1 MRARGNQ
8 VVRKL
13 VIGLIVCLLVG
24 AGIAPAQACPAS
36 LDPTRNRLCPS
47 AQSSG
52 PQTTVHIVQRG
63 ETLFSIA
70 QRYSSTVD
78 SITHANGISDP
89 RQIYVGQRLVIPGGE
104 QGASAQDTSPYVV
117 QAGDTLSSISRH
129 YYTTWQALAQ
139 INGLIAPDS
148 IYAGQVIQAPTFG
161 ALTDTLVANEEP
173 SARPPVG
180 GGTLYTVR
188 SDDTLFHIAL
198 RYGVSPWT
206 LASASRVANPTLI
219 YPGQELVIPNSES
232 GFLPDPFLF
241 VEVQPLPVTQGMP
254 LLITVHTTEPVT
266 LEGRLFGQEA
276 HFAEEEGVHYSMV
289 GVHVFTE
296 PGLYQLELTAVDSE
310 GHNTAISTG
319 IIVQDGRFG
328 YERINLPSSRN
339 NLLDPAIIATE
350 RERIN
355 TLRFTFTPERHWATP
370 LQRPCA
376 GAISSYFGTHR
387 AYSDGPYTSYHS
399 GVDFRA
405 PTGAPVRAPAGGTV
419 LLAEPLT
426 VRGNAVIV
434 DHGWGLLTGYWHLST
449 IDVQV
454 GQQVA
459 QGDLL
464 GKVGNTGLSTG
475 AHLHWEVLVGG
486 VSVNGMQW
494 LEESYLGPESGW
506 RAVGG

>member
-1 MRARGNQ
+1 VN
-8 VVRKL
+8 RKIIL
-13 VIGLIVCLLVG
+13 VLTALLLIGVS
-24 AGIAPAQACPAS
+24 AAPAQAYSERSPR
-36 LDPTRNRLCPS
+36 T
-47 AQSSG
+47 QSSG
-52 PQTTVHIVQRG
+52 PQITVHIVQRG

-78 SITHANGISDP
+78 GIAHANGIPDP
-89 RQIYVGQRLVIPGGE
+89 RQIYIGQRLVIPSGE
-104 QGASAQDTSPYVV
+104 RGDGARDTVPHVV
-117 QAGDTLSSISRH
+117 QAGDTLASISRR

-139 INGLIAPDS
+139 ANGLLSPNG
-148 IYAGQVIQAPTFG
+148 IYAGQVIQVPAPN
-161 ALTDTLVANEEP
+161 APADMLVANEEGG
-173 SARPPVG
+173 ARPPVS

-188 SDDTLFHIAL
+188 PDDTLFHVAL

-219 YPGQELVIPNSES
+219 YPGQELVIPNGES
-232 GFLPDPFLF
+232 GLLPHPFLF
-241 VEVQPLPVTQGMP
+241 IEVQPLPVAQGMP
-254 LLITVHTTEPVT
+254 MIIAVHTTEPIA
-266 LEGRLFGQEA
+266 LEGKLFGQDVR
-276 HFAEEEGVHYSMV
+276 FAEEEGAYYGLV

-296 PGLYQLELTAVDSE
+296 PGLYQLELAAVDDE
-310 GHNTAISTG
+310 GHRTAITTG

-328 YERINLPSSRN
+328 YERIDVPDSRN
-339 NLLDPAIIATE
+339 NLLAPAIIAAE
-350 RERIN
+350 RERLAA
-355 TLRFTFTPERHWATP
+355 LRFTFTAERRWTTP
-370 LQRPCA
+370 FQRPCA
-376 GAISSYFGTHR
+376 GVISSYFGTRR
-387 AYSDGPYTSYHS
+387 AYGNGPYTSYHS

-405 PTGAPVRAPAGGTV
+405 PTETPVRAPAGGTV
-419 LLAEPLT
+419 LFAEPLT

-454 GQQVA
+454 GQRVT

-475 AHLHWEVLVGG
+475 AHLHWEVWVGG

-494 LEESYLGPESGW
+494 LEESYLGPESEW